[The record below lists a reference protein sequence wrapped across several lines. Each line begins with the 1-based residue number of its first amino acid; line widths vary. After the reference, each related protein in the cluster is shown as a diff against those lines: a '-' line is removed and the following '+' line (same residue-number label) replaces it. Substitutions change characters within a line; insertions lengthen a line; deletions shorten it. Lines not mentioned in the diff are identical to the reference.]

1 MHVRPCIYAGA
12 HRLLQ
17 IWRADDTSEQLTACE
32 LYREY
37 FTEIGIDAKIYTTD
51 GTLLD
56 SSCEAKEIPSR
67 VVWVTTDAMW
77 HYSEWY
83 TNEPL
88 W

>member
-17 IWRADDTSEQLTACE
+17 IWRADETSEQLTACE

-37 FTEIGIDAKIYTTD
+37 FTEIGINAKIYTTD

-56 SSCEAKEIPSR
+56 GSRKPRRFPS
-67 VVWVTTDAMW
+67 VWFG
-77 HYSEWY
+77 
-83 TNEPL
+83 
-88 W
+88 